1 MSAAVERG
9 TELFADWRARSPFYD
24 DTHEAVAQMVRRFV
38 DREAAPPLIEQWEL
52 AGEVPAELH
61 RKAGAA
67 GILGM
72 GFPEEY
78 GGTSQGIDIFHHLV
92 KVEELA
98 RPGAGGFM
106 AGLLTHNVALPP
118 VLSLGTSRM
127 KERIA
132 PAVIAGQKIM
142 ALAVTEPSGG
152 SDVARLKTRAGLKGD
167 RYIVNGSKIF
177 ITNGMRADYYLTAVR
192 TGEAGMKGISLLLI
206 EKGMKGFTQTRLR
219 KMGWHSSDTAALYF
233 DQVEV
238 PADNLIGPENGGF
251 VRILEN
257 FNSERLQAAQQC
269 TAYAR
274 VCLEE
279 AIAWAKERHTFG
291 RRLGE
296 HPVIRSKLA
305 DMTRQLEATQAW
317 TDLCAWQ
324 FIHGKSRPA
333 DLALLKVQATRMFE
347 FVAREAAQVLGGASF
362 MEGTKTERIYREVR
376 VVAIGGGSE
385 EIMLDLAGRQLGYG

>member
-1 MSAAVERG
+1 MAAAIERETG
-9 TELFADWRARSPFYD
+9 LFENWRSRSPFYGQ
-24 DTHEAVAQMVRRFV
+24 THEAVAQMVRRFV
-38 DREAAPPLIEQWEL
+38 EREAAPFIDQWEL
-52 AGEVPAELH
+52 AGEVPRELH

-72 GFPEEY
+72 GFPEEF
-78 GGTSQGIDIFHHLV
+78 GGTSEGIDVFHHLV

-106 AGLLTHNVALPP
+106 AGLLTLNVALPP
-118 VLSLGTSRM
+118 ILQLGTPTM
-127 KERIA
+127 KARIA
-132 PAVIAGQKIM
+132 PPAIAGEKIV
-142 ALAVTEPSGG
+142 AIAITEPSGG
-152 SDVARLKTRAGLKGD
+152 SDVARLKTRAERKGD
-167 RYIVNGSKIF
+167 RYVVDGSKIF

-192 TGEAGMKGISLLLI
+192 TGAEGMGGISLLLI
-206 EKGMKGFTQTRLR
+206 EKGMKGFSQTRLK
-219 KMGWHSSDTAALYF
+219 KMGWHCSDTAALYF
-233 DQVEV
+233 DGVEV
-238 PADNLIGPENGGF
+238 PVENLIGAENSGF

-257 FNSERLQAAQQC
+257 FNGERLQAAQQC

-279 AIAWAKERHTFG
+279 ALGWAKERRTFG
-291 RRLGE
+291 KRLGE
-296 HPVIRSKLA
+296 HPVIRTKLA
-305 DMTRQLEATQAW
+305 DMTRHLEATQAW

-324 FIHGKSRPA
+324 FIHGKCRPA

-347 FVAREAAQVLGGASF
+347 LVAREAAQVLGGASF
-362 MEGTKTERIYREVR
+362 FEGTKTERIYREVR

>member
-1 MSAAVERG
+1 MAAAVERETG
-9 TELFADWRARSPFYD
+9 LFENWRSRSPYYGQ
-24 DTHEAVAQMVRRFV
+24 THEAVAQMVRRFV
-38 DREAAPPLIEQWEL
+38 EREAAPFIDRWEL
-52 AGEVPAELH
+52 AGEVPRDLH

-72 GFPEEY
+72 GFPEEF
-78 GGTSQGIDIFHHLV
+78 GGTSEGIDVFHHLV

-118 VLSLGTSRM
+118 ILLLGTPEM
-127 KERIA
+127 KARVA
-132 PAVIAGQKIM
+132 PPVIAGEKIV
-142 ALAVTEPSGG
+142 AIAISEPSGG
-152 SDVARLKTRAGLKGD
+152 SDVARLRTRAERKGD
-167 RYIVNGSKIF
+167 RYVVDGSKIF

-192 TGEAGMKGISLLLI
+192 TGGEGMGGISLLLI
-206 EKGMKGFTQTRLR
+206 EKGMKGFTQTRLK

-233 DQVEV
+233 DGVEV
-238 PADNLIGPENGGF
+238 PVENLIGAENSGF

-257 FNSERLQAAQQC
+257 FNGERLQAAQQC

-279 AIAWAKERHTFG
+279 ALGWAKERRTFG
-291 RRLGE
+291 KRLGE

-305 DMTRQLEATQAW
+305 DMTRHLEATQAW

-324 FIHGKSRPA
+324 FIQGKCRPA

-347 FVAREAAQVLGGASF
+347 LVAREAAQVLGGASF
-362 MEGTKTERIYREVR
+362 IEGTKTERIYREVR